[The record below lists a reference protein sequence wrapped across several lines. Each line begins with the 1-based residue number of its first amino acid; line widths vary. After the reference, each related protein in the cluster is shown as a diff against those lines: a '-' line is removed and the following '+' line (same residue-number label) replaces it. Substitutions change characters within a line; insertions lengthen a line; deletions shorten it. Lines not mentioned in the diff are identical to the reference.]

1 MREKLSKDRCI
12 LKEVILRT
20 LLELAEGGEWY
31 TLKQAVDM
39 LEKNAASVISLKT
52 HNQKL
57 KISLEALSTE
67 LQKNRQQRAL
77 EVRNSDLNAASLRDR
92 IKDTLLNARIQF
104 DYADRWLCA
113 RAESLDMQFQVAH
126 ALAPKPEHEDC
137 VHKEL
142 LQAYE
147 LQIKEREELL
157 QYWKTRYAADT
168 ANIDRRRKD
177 QCEKLRVTV
186 GRRVEMEQLYN
197 LHEGEIRAW
206 LTFKRERAARLAR
219 EERLRKAATRI
230 QAWWR
235 GVMVRRALGSF
246 RYLRNVKKTGAKTK
260 KK

>member
-1 MREKLSKDRCI
+1 MREKLSKDRRI

-67 LQKNRQQRAL
+67 LQNNRRQRAL
-77 EVRNSDLNAASLRDR
+77 EVRNSDSNVASLRDR

-113 RAESLDMQFQVAH
+113 RAESVDMQFQVTH
-126 ALAPKPEHEDC
+126 APAPKPEHEDC

-142 LQAYE
+142 LRAYD

-168 ANIDRRRKD
+168 ANIDGRLKD

-186 GRRVEMEQLYN
+186 SRRVEMEKLYN

-206 LTFKRERAARLAR
+206 LTFKKERAARLAR